1 MPPETPQQP
10 PEGTRVLVS
19 AIETLLHEDAREV
32 KSLCRLYRKD
42 YDGAAN
48 VWIFDNT
55 WRESDNI
62 GIKLQKLVL
71 LNYIT

>member
-10 PEGTRVLVS
+10 PEGTQVLVS

-55 WRESDNI
+55 
-62 GIKLQKLVL
+62 
-71 LNYIT
+71 